1 LQIDEFIFLF
11 SLLVGGIVEIVGEDT
26 LAEFATKA
34 GIFSTLVCGLV
45 GLIPNC
51 ASSVVLTE
59 LFLDGVIGTGSVLA
73 GLLSGSGVGLLV
85 LFRVNKNVKE
95 NLLITAVIYV
105 VGVLIGIGFDLLG
118 IVL

>member
-1 LQIDEFIFLF
+1 M
-11 SLLVGGIVEIVGEDT
+11 
-26 LAEFATKA
+26 
-34 GIFSTLVCGLV
+34 
-45 GLIPNC
+45 
-51 ASSVVLTE
+51 VLTE

-95 NLLITAVIYV
+95 NLLVTAVVYA

-118 IVL
+118 IVF